1 MSPGTCLR
9 EDSHAFGMCS
19 HKTSFIGVL
28 EHISGRCIRFRTKM
42 GVALIMR
49 ARESTSIVVIFAGNG
64 LVLNRKD
71 QVAGKGCWIRVVMP
85 HWKHCNC

>member
-9 EDSHAFGMCS
+9 EDSHASGMCS

-49 ARESTSIVVIFAGNG
+49 ARESTSTAVIFAVNG
-64 LVLNRKD
+64 LFDERGD
-71 QVAGKGCWIRVVMP
+71 VADGFEFELGRIRRMVG
-85 HWKHCNC
+85 